1 MLEAY
6 EEAASRATH
15 TWKAEEGSFLASS
28 SFLVFP
34 AVFGFSQPVGSSL
47 QTLPRSSHSILL
59 CLSGSVSCI
68 SFLYKDSSH
77 IEFRP
82 SIQDS
87 AISPSLS
94 NLQAC
99 YFQSGYVVSTA
110 IPHRTCPVSSHL
122 RSQCD
127 YILRFVMG
135 MDGRAWGLFTYQVQI
150 LGFCPGPTESQ
161 SRSGSQEEPVWEL
174 TQNVRRRSQ
183 KSRVF
188 VSRLSI
194 QFSQQVSGKLP
205 LEGQRKV

>member
-47 QTLPRSSHSILL
+47 RTLPRSSHSILL

-87 AISPSLS
+87 TISPSLS

-135 MDGRAWGLFTYQVQI
+135 MDLAGRGSYLLIKYRF
-150 LGFCPGPTESQ
+150 LGFALDLLNHSLGVDP
-161 SRSGSQEEPVWEL
+161 
-174 TQNVRRRSQ
+174 
-183 KSRVF
+183 
-188 VSRLSI
+188 
-194 QFSQQVSGKLP
+194 
-205 LEGQRKV
+205 RKNLCGNSHKM